1 MAAICRKPSAPTD
14 QAATYRSRMAEPPEE
29 LLAAV
34 KDQAQARVR
43 MDIQGVAKYL
53 TPEAVDS
60 LRASFPGLPPRV
72 SGFNIVGRQPR
83 GDDFV
88 FDIRYSARDQSF
100 VVRSRWRKLEEGW
113 RVVHA
118 ERLWAEGEKR
128 LGIIARILGF
138 LLRALRR

>member
-1 MAAICRKPSAPTD
+1 
-14 QAATYRSRMAEPPEE
+14 MAEPPQE

-34 KDQAQARVR
+34 EDQAQARLR
-43 MDIQGVAKYL
+43 MDIQGVAMHL

-72 SGFNIVGRQPR
+72 TDFNIAVREPR

-88 FDIRYSARDQSF
+88 FDVRYSARDQSF
-100 VVRSRWRKLEEGW
+100 VVRSRWRNQEEGW

-128 LGIIARILGF
+128 PGTISRILSF
-138 LLRALRR
+138 LLRPLARLRR

>member
-1 MAAICRKPSAPTD
+1 MAD
-14 QAATYRSRMAEPPEE
+14 PPEE

-34 KDQAQARVR
+34 NDQAQARLR

-53 TPEAVDS
+53 TPDAVDS

-72 SGFNIVGRQPR
+72 SDFNIAGREPR
-83 GDDFV
+83 GNDFV

-100 VVRSRWRKLEEGW
+100 VVRSRWRILEEGW

-118 ERLWAEGEKR
+118 ERLWAQGEKR
-128 LGIIARILGF
+128 PGIISRILGL

>member
-1 MAAICRKPSAPTD
+1 
-14 QAATYRSRMAEPPEE
+14 MAEPPEK

-43 MDIQGVAKYL
+43 VDIQGVAKYL
-53 TPEAVDS
+53 TPEAIES

-72 SGFNIVGRQPR
+72 SDFDIAAIEPR

-88 FDIRYSARDQSF
+88 FEIRYSARDHSF
-100 VVRSRWRKLEEGW
+100 VVRSRWRNLEEGW

-128 LGIIARILGF
+128 PGIISRILGS
-138 LLRALRR
+138 LLRPLARRRR

>member
-1 MAAICRKPSAPTD
+1 
-14 QAATYRSRMAEPPEE
+14 MAEPPEE

-34 KDQAQARVR
+34 KDQAQARLR

-72 SGFNIVGRQPR
+72 SDFNIAGREPR
-83 GDDFV
+83 GADFV

-100 VVRSRWRKLEEGW
+100 VVRSRWRNLEEGW

-128 LGIIARILGF
+128 PGIISRILGF

>member
-1 MAAICRKPSAPTD
+1 
-14 QAATYRSRMAEPPEE
+14 MAEPPEE

-34 KDQAQARVR
+34 RDQAQARLR
-43 MDIQGVAKYL
+43 MDIQGVANYL

-72 SGFNIVGRQPR
+72 SDFIVAGREPR

-100 VVRSRWRKLEEGW
+100 VVRSRWRNLEEGW

-128 LGIIARILGF
+128 PGITSRILSF

>member
-1 MAAICRKPSAPTD
+1 
-14 QAATYRSRMAEPPEE
+14 MAEPPEE

-34 KDQAQARVR
+34 CDQAQARLR

-53 TPEAVDS
+53 IPDAVDS

-72 SGFNIVGRQPR
+72 SDFNIAGREPR
-83 GDDFV
+83 GNDFV

-100 VVRSRWRKLEEGW
+100 VVRSRWRNLEEGW
-113 RVVHA
+113 RVIHA

-128 LGIIARILGF
+128 PGIVSRILGF
-138 LLRALRR
+138 LLRPLASLRR

>member
-1 MAAICRKPSAPTD
+1 
-14 QAATYRSRMAEPPEE
+14 MAEPPEQ

-34 KDQAQARVR
+34 DDQARARLR

-72 SGFNIVGRQPR
+72 SDFNIAGREPR
-83 GDDFV
+83 GGDFV

-100 VVRSRWRKLEEGW
+100 VVRSRWRNLEEGW
-113 RVVHA
+113 RVIHA

-128 LGIIARILGF
+128 PGIISRILG
-138 LLRALRR
+138 LLVRALRR

>member
-1 MAAICRKPSAPTD
+1 
-14 QAATYRSRMAEPPEE
+14 MAEPPEE

-34 KDQAQARVR
+34 DDQARARLR

-72 SGFNIVGRQPR
+72 NDFNIAGREPR
-83 GDDFV
+83 GGDFV

-100 VVRSRWRKLEEGW
+100 VVRSRWRNLKEGW
-113 RVVHA
+113 RVIHA
-118 ERLWAEGEKR
+118 ERLWAEGDKR
-128 LGIIARILGF
+128 SGIISRILGL

>member
-1 MAAICRKPSAPTD
+1 
-14 QAATYRSRMAEPPEE
+14 MAEPPEE
-29 LLAAV
+29 LLDAV
-34 KDQAQARVR
+34 KDQAQARLR

-60 LRASFPGLPPRV
+60 LRASSSGLPPRV
-72 SGFNIVGRQPR
+72 SDFNIAGREPR

-88 FDIRYSARDQSF
+88 FEIRYSARDESF
-100 VVRSRWRKLEEGW
+100 VVRSRWRNLEEGW

-128 LGIIARILGF
+128 PGIISRTLGF